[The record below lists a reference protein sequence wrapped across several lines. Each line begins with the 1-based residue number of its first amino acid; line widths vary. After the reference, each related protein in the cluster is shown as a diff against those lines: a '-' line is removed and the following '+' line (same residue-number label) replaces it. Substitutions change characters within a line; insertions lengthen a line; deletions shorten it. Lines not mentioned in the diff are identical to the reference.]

1 MKQYSVL
8 SQQGTSSIRS
18 FFQEDLNPQ
27 GKEKLGAQVALLN
40 DAMDNNSS
48 GVNNSKESIFVNEDK
63 IACEEGQG
71 ICAHALV
78 VISVLLIFMT
88 LPFSLCLS
96 VKVVQVI
103 YFMFQWWWIE
113 NVQILKPCSGI

>member
-1 MKQYSVL
+1 M
-8 SQQGTSSIRS
+8 SIS
-18 FFQEDLNPQ
+18 GLQDDLNLQ
-27 GKEKLGAQVALLN
+27 TAKKLGQQVALLD
-40 DAMDNNSS
+40 DAMDNNS
-48 GVNNSKESIFVNEDK
+48 GGFKNSKESIIGNEDK

-103 YFMFQWWWIE
+103 HSWRKPKE
-113 NVQILKPCSGI
+113 NQKEKLSQLAT

>member
-1 MKQYSVL
+1 ML
-8 SQQGTSSIRS
+8 
-18 FFQEDLNPQ
+18 D
-27 GKEKLGAQVALLN
+27 
-40 DAMDNNSS
+40 DAMDNNS
-48 GVNNSKESIFVNEDK
+48 GGFKNSKESIIGNEDK

-103 YFMFQWWWIE
+103 HLEKTQR
-113 NVQILKPCSGI
+113 KPEKEANCHN

>member
-1 MKQYSVL
+1 M
-8 SQQGTSSIRS
+8 
-18 FFQEDLNPQ
+18 
-27 GKEKLGAQVALLN
+27 ALLN
-40 DAMDNNSS
+40 DAMDNNSG

-63 IACEEGQG
+63 IACEEGQVDSGSLPDPYMSICLSISQG

-103 YFMFQWWWIE
+103 KLRTEKEQPLRNVRSLE
-113 NVQILKPCSGI
+113 NFCSGI

>member
-1 MKQYSVL
+1 M
-8 SQQGTSSIRS
+8 
-18 FFQEDLNPQ
+18 
-27 GKEKLGAQVALLN
+27 LN
-40 DAMDNNSS
+40 DKRMDS
-48 GVNNSKESIFVNEDK
+48 GNVNNSKESIIDNDDK
-63 IACEEGQG
+63 IGELNPPTNVVTPSACEEGQG
-71 ICAHALV
+71 ICAHAIV

-103 YFMFQWWWIE
+103 YLMFQWWKKFNLR

>member
-1 MKQYSVL
+1 MRKIENQISGL
-8 SQQGTSSIRS
+8 QD
-18 FFQEDLNPQ
+18 DLNLQ
-27 GKEKLGAQVALLN
+27 TAKKLGQQVALLD
-40 DAMDNNSS
+40 DAMDNNS
-48 GVNNSKESIFVNEDK
+48 GGFKNSKESIIANEDK

-103 YFMFQWWWIE
+103 HSWRKTTKNQKE
-113 NVQILKPCSGI
+113 KLSQQAT

>member
-1 MKQYSVL
+1 
-8 SQQGTSSIRS
+8 
-18 FFQEDLNPQ
+18 
-27 GKEKLGAQVALLN
+27 
-40 DAMDNNSS
+40 MDNNSG
-48 GVNNSKESIFVNEDK
+48 GVNNSKESIFANEDK

-96 VKVVQVI
+96 VKVVQVKFK
-103 YFMFQWWWIE
+103 YLFE
-113 NVQILKPCSGI
+113 NLS

>member
-1 MKQYSVL
+1 M
-8 SQQGTSSIRS
+8 
-18 FFQEDLNPQ
+18 
-27 GKEKLGAQVALLN
+27 ALLN
-40 DAMDNNSS
+40 DAMDNNSG

-103 YFMFQWWWIE
+103 KLRTEKEQPLRNVRSLE
-113 NVQILKPCSGI
+113 NFCSGI

>member
-1 MKQYSVL
+1 
-8 SQQGTSSIRS
+8 
-18 FFQEDLNPQ
+18 
-27 GKEKLGAQVALLN
+27 
-40 DAMDNNSS
+40 MDNNSG
-48 GVNNSKESIFVNEDK
+48 GVNNSKESIFANEDK

-103 YFMFQWWWIE
+103 YLMFQWWGK
-113 NVQILKPCSGI
+113 VQMSRF